1 MKGLSEI
8 LNIINQDNLS
18 PVWTAPDLVSFSKT
32 KQLWKYQQEA
42 LQNFRMALWKYYK
55 DCEADKLLFLKL
67 YTDNEIDLADLNL
80 NDNKKNEK
88 LLAPFYT
95 VIGSKIPYYH
105 FINRMGFWMAT
116 GSGKTLVIV
125 KILEILHHLIRNK
138 EIPAHD
144 IMVLTHREDLIQQ
157 LREHVRDYNSSGRT
171 PHIVLRELREYSN
184 VKCGQS
190 SLFGDR
196 EMTVFY
202 YRSDNLNDVKK
213 DRIIDFHSYDNGGKW
228 YVLLDE
234 AHKGDKEDS
243 KRQHIYSI
251 LSRNGFL
258 FNFSATFTDIRDK
271 KTSAFVFNLSDFI
284 RSGYGKHISIL
295 KLENRAFRDEE
306 DFTNE
311 EKQRLVLQSLL
322 TQTYVAKSREK
333 LVQTANKELFHR
345 PLMLAIV
352 NSVNTQD
359 SDLKLFF
366 TELRKIGK
374 GLITP
379 QAFTAAKAILKK
391 ELISGL
397 KYFHEDDQTFALD
410 EELFESLKMKD
421 IYRYVFNSNNKGEI
435 EVLTRPTDNKE
446 LAFRLKTSTTGS
458 PFALIKIGETTEWL
472 KNFLV
477 GYEIIQG
484 FEDESF
490 FTKINQD
497 DSEINLLMGSR
508 TFYEGWDSNR
518 PNVITFINIG
528 MAAEAQ
534 KFILQS
540 VGRGVRI
547 EPVKGQRQRLENLH
561 INKIVNDDLYDI
573 VRPYLPAVQTLFIY
587 GTSRD
592 AIEKI
597 MEGLDLNK
605 GVDESVELSLEI
617 NQSALSPS
625 LPVLI
630 PVYRTLDG
638 KLLIDEHEPRKFE
651 ILPEESKLLRD
662 YRNYLGDE
670 RLLLAHHEMTPKQI
684 QMLETVLAEPD
695 KYLNS
700 NTKRKFGKIDVL
712 LPHLVQYFNLVP
724 HEVKEFKSL
733 DDEIKHFRHIIVKI
747 KSLLPGI
754 QEKIEKVKKY
764 QDHVSYVSILKEQLN
779 RKEINLD
786 QYTDRVSENVL
797 KQPREIFEYEGEKLH
812 IKNIAK
818 HYYLP
823 LLHSE
828 QDRLSFISRVI
839 QEESEVEFVKHLEN
853 YLGMSNNLF
862 NNYDWWMFSRAE
874 ETLDEITI
882 PYYDASENK
891 NRDFHPDFIFWL
903 VKDKNYT
910 ILFVDPKGFR
920 DIGWTYKTQ
929 GYEDLFITKETS
941 DYRIFNYQDYK
952 VKVILKLFAKDENK
966 IIKGLIDFRKYW
978 VDNISTLLTELQSQ
992 KVTV

>member
-1 MKGLSEI
+1 MP
-8 LNIINQDNLS
+8 

-32 KQLWKYQQEA
+32 KKLWKYQQEA
-42 LQNFRMALWKYYK
+42 LRNFRIALWKYYK
-55 DCEADKLLFLKL
+55 DCEADKLRFLKL

-88 LLAPFYT
+88 LLAPFYPVT
-95 VIGSKIPYYH
+95 GSKIPYQH

-144 IMVLTHREDLIQQ
+144 IMVLTHREDLIEQ
-157 LREHVRDYNSSGRT
+157 LREHVRDFNSSGRT
-171 PHIVLRELREYSN
+171 PHIVLRELREYPN
-184 VKCGQS
+184 VKRGQS
-190 SLFGDR
+190 SLFGER

-213 DRIIDFHSYDNGGKW
+213 DKIIDFHSYDNGGQW

-258 FNFSATFTDIRDK
+258 FNFSATFTEPRDK
-271 KTSAFVFNLSDFI
+271 TTSAFVFNLENFI
-284 RSGYGKHISIL
+284 QSGYGKHISIL
-295 KLENRAFRDEE
+295 KQENRAFHDKE
-306 DFTNE
+306 DFTDE

-322 TQTYVAKSREK
+322 SLVYVAKSREK
-333 LVQTANKELFHR
+333 LVRTTGEELFHR

-366 TELRKIGK
+366 TELRKIGR
-374 GLITP
+374 GLINP
-379 QAFTAAKAILKK
+379 QAFTAAKTILKK

-397 KYFHEDDQTFALD
+397 KYFHEDDKIFALD
-410 EELFESLKMKD
+410 EKLFESLKLKD
-421 IYRYVFNSNNKGEI
+421 IYRYVFNSDHKGEI

-458 PFALIKIGETTEWL
+458 PFALIRIGETTEWL
-472 KNFLV
+472 KNFLI
-477 GYEIIQG
+477 GYDIIQG

-490 FTKINQD
+490 FANINQGE
-497 DSEINLLMGSR
+497 SEVNLLMGSR

-547 EPVKGQRQRLENLH
+547 EPIKGQRQRLENLH
-561 INKIVNDDLYDI
+561 TIKIVNDELYDK

-597 MEGLDLNK
+597 MKGLDQSK
-605 GVDESVELSLEI
+605 GDDESAELALEV
-617 NQSALSPS
+617 NQSALSQS
-625 LPVLI
+625 HPVLI
-630 PVYRTLDG
+630 PVYRKLDG
-638 KLLIDEHEPRKFE
+638 KLLIEEHDPRKFE
-651 ILPEESKLLRD
+651 ILPDESKLLKE
-662 YRNYLGDE
+662 YREYLGDD

-684 QMLETVLAEPD
+684 EMLETVLAEPD
-695 KYLNS
+695 KYLNP

-724 HEVKEFKSL
+724 REVREFKSL
-733 DDEIKHFRHIIVKI
+733 DDEIKHFKHIIVKI
-747 KSLLPGI
+747 KSLLPEI
-754 QEKIEKVKKY
+754 KELINREKNKTTTSYNSYDLYQKVKCG
-764 QDHVSYVSILKEQLN
+764 DISPE
-779 RKEINLD
+779 EF
-786 QYTDRVSENVL
+786 YTAYNSDKKSSSG
-797 KQPREIFEYEGEKLH
+797 EIFDYNGERLH
-812 IKNIAK
+812 IKKIAQ

-828 QDRLSFISRVI
+828 KDRLSFISRVI
-839 QEESEVEFVKHLEN
+839 QEESEVEFVKHLET
-853 YLGMSNNLF
+853 YLGTSNNLL

-882 PYYDASENK
+882 PYYDASQNK
-891 NRDFHPDFIFWL
+891 IRDFHPDFIFWL

-910 ILFVDPKGFR
+910 ILFIDPKGFR

-929 GYEDLFITKETS
+929 GYEDLFISKDTKDFREF
-941 DYRIFNYQDYK
+941 DYKDYK
-952 VKVILKLFAKDENK
+952 VKVVLKLFAKDENQ
-966 IIKGLIDFRKYW
+966 IVKGLIDFRKYW
-978 VDNISTLLTELQSQ
+978 VDNINTLLTELQSQ
-992 KVTV
+992 KVIV